1 MTIKQ
6 EETNPVY
13 DIFSGKKTYDA
24 LKLVENISESISV
37 DTELLKEACR
47 QSILLLGDYIKDIER
62 LEKKA
67 AKENAKNKVL
77 ELLGRGHEN
86 D

>member
-62 LEKKA
+62 LEKKT